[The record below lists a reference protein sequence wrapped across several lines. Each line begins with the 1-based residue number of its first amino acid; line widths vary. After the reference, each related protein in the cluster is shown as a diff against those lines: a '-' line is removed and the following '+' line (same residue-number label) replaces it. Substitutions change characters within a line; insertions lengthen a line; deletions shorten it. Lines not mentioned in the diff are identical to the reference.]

1 MQTPLCNEIN
11 QKNVLSKKLCW
22 WSRDRGSP
30 TVTAASG
37 EGEGGGVD
45 LGGASLF
52 IQLMNQKAE
61 NGCCTLGPSDRA
73 RRVIYEFTGHEDNAD
88 LKSVNIYLYG
98 SDGVQ

>member
-1 MQTPLCNEIN
+1 MCRRRCATKSIKKMSC
-11 QKNVLSKKLCW
+11 QKNCVG
-22 WSRDRGSP
+22 DH
-30 TVTAASG
+30 VTDSNSSI
-37 EGEGGGVD
+37 GGGGGGGGD
-45 LGGASLF
+45 LGGVSLF